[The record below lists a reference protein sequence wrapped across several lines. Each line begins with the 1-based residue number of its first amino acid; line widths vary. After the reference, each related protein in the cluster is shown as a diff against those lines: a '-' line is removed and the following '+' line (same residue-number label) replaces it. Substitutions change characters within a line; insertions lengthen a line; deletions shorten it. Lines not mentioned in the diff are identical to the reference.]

1 MRKQKEPATDS
12 DAASL
17 VSGGDLD
24 KECDAGV
31 CYPKWGSQVEDPE
44 MPEVGE
50 CGNAPVIPIQAS
62 LFSFR
67 NFLLISWFVLAAH
80 RMQP

>member
-1 MRKQKEPATDS
+1 MFLQGSSTAPAQKVFGSGVKKAKGYTSDS

-31 CYPKWGSQVEDPE
+31 CYPKWGAEFEDPDMAE
-44 MPEVGE
+44 AE
-50 CGNAPVIPIQAS
+50 QD
-62 LFSFR
+62 
-67 NFLLISWFVLAAH
+67 
-80 RMQP
+80 

>member
-44 MPEVGE
+44 MAEVVGE
-50 CGNAPVIPIQAS
+50 
-62 LFSFR
+62 FD
-67 NFLLISWFVLAAH
+67 
-80 RMQP
+80 